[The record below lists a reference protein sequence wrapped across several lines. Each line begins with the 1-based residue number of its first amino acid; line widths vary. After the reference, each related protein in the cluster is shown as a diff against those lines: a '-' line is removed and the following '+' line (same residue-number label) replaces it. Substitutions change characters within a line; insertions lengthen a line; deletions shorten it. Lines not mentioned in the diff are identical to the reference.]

1 MTPLEVLHQEIAG
14 CRLCVLRQR
23 CRQPVP
29 GTGPPSAR
37 IMMVGEGPGE
47 EEDKRVAPFVGPSG
61 RLLRQLSQEAG
72 LDIEHEVFLTNI
84 VKCRPPNN
92 RDPAPEE
99 VRTCLPYLDRQ
110 IALINPK
117 VIVAIGRHAMMQF
130 LPDEGILKV
139 HGRPR
144 WVNGRIILPIIH
156 PAGAMRN
163 PEWKP
168 SIRQDL
174 RLIPRLL
181 ATRPSHIDGTFSIL
195 SKELN
200 P

>member
-14 CRLCVLRQR
+14 CHLCVLRQR

-29 GTGPPSAR
+29 GTGPANAR

-47 EEDKRVAPFVGPSG
+47 EEDKQVAPFVGPSG
-61 RLLRQLSQEAG
+61 KVLRNLSQEAG
-72 LDIEHEVFLTNI
+72 LDIEHDVFLTNI

-92 RDPAPEE
+92 RDPQAVE
-99 VRTCLPYLDRQ
+99 VQACLPYLDRQ
-110 IALINPK
+110 IQLINPK
-117 VIVAIGRHAMMQF
+117 VIIAIGRHAMMQF
-130 LPDEGILKV
+130 MPDEGILKV

-144 WVNGRIILPIIH
+144 WVNGRIVMPIIH

-168 SIRQDL
+168 TIRQDL

-181 ATRPSHIDGTFSIL
+181 DTQPTTSGGQFSVIER
-195 SKELN
+195 S
-200 P
+200 